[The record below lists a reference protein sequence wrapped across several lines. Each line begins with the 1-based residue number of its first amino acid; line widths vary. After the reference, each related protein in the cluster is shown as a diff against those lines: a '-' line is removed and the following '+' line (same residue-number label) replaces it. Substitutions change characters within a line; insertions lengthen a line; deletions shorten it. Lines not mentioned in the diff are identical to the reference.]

1 MKQAKILSALFLGII
16 WHFEATA
23 QSCSNCNE
31 SPKIVQF
38 DFDVQVQKPDTSNGT
53 QNLWPE
59 YKNLFIIAGSVGS
72 NLQKMGTG
80 CFRIV
85 IPPAIDTGNIQQGSI
100 GGETFTNLPSNPL
113 ISKDLSVYGDYV
125 LTGTIIGNGT
135 ACVLHAEIQTACSRK
150 VVATADVTFDLSTV
164 VGNVNNLAQ
173 QVAAIFSPREKIKQ
187 FELDERKKNPALSL
201 FKFAGDPMKVTP
213 AKETLKAGEST
224 SFTVELNDCDGVP
237 LAGREIIFTEDSI
250 EGFKIF
256 GTEGGIVSPEKIVTD
271 ANGIAK
277 ATFTLAKGAK
287 TALISAH
294 SPGFD
299 VKGCNSMFV
308 GDAPINLG
316 YNYSGFVH
324 YTIENISN
332 CSSAH
337 TAGCGETKSR
347 NQVSTVLVYNARFN
361 YLEKAS
367 SIRISRDGVKEPNH
381 VPRLRES
388 GTYISRT
395 ISNSVHTI
403 ICESVGKGTKT
414 EQMTVNEFTGKLK
427 EGTVDFSIP
436 EDGEM
441 GLISLQI
448 QYTTKE
454 MYYAALTMMPTLRQT
469 KIGEYTEIMPIQPDK
484 NFKFTKSVAN
494 GKTKLRVIGKQ
505 MTPLAC
511 GSASISIKAEII
523 RE

>member
-1 MKQAKILSALFLGII
+1 MTFHVSRLTFDAIISIYDCPRLDFGSDLLMKQARILSILLFGILCR
-16 WHFEATA
+16 FEASA

-38 DFDVQVQKPDTSNGT
+38 DFDIRVPKPDSSGGT

-59 YKNLFIIAGSVGS
+59 WKNLFIIANSVGS
-72 NLQKMGTG
+72 TIQKSGAG
-80 CFRIV
+80 CIIIN
-85 IPPAIDTGNIQQGSI
+85 IPPAIDTGNVLQGSI

-125 LTGTIIGNGT
+125 LTGTITGNGT
-135 ACVLHAEIQTACSRK
+135 ACTLHAEIQTACSRK

-173 QVAAIFSPREKIKQ
+173 QVVAQLAPREKIKQ

-224 SFTVELNDCDGVP
+224 SFTVELKDCDGMP

-250 EGFKIF
+250 GGFKIY
-256 GTEGGIVSPEKIVTD
+256 GTEGGTVSPEKIVTD

-294 SPGFD
+294 SPGLD

-332 CSSAH
+332 CSNAH
-337 TAGCGETKSR
+337 TSGCAETKSR
-347 NQVSTVLVYNARFN
+347 HQVNTVLVYNARFN
-361 YLEKAS
+361 YLERAS
-367 SIRISRDGVKEPNH
+367 SIRISKDGVKEPNH

-388 GTYISRT
+388 GTYISGQSAIVVIR
-395 ISNSVHTI
+395 SF
-403 ICESVGKGTKT
+403 
-414 EQMTVNEFTGKLK
+414 VN
-427 EGTVDFSIP
+427 
-436 EDGEM
+436 
-441 GLISLQI
+441 
-448 QYTTKE
+448 
-454 MYYAALTMMPTLRQT
+454 R
-469 KIGEYTEIMPIQPDK
+469 
-484 NFKFTKSVAN
+484 
-494 GKTKLRVIGKQ
+494 
-505 MTPLAC
+505 
-511 GSASISIKAEII
+511 
-523 RE
+523 